1 MKKKKNTKT
10 GYRKKSR
17 KKKKKNVKIEYGIDI
32 DRSMTE
38 NKKELFNN
46 AASRL
51 IKLDIKAFG
60 YSVTWFDVW
69 MDLQTFAKDCLSKQT
84 LSHIFNKASVS
95 SKPFLKKSLEKVSN
109 VTVLCK
115 HSFQWWVLVNKI
127 FKTLSTYSLRK
138 KCHKEE
144 ILFRT

>member
-1 MKKKKNTKT
+1 MKKSSFEKKKNTKT

-60 YSVTWFDVW
+60 YSVTWFDV
-69 MDLQTFAKDCLSKQT
+69 
-84 LSHIFNKASVS
+84 
-95 SKPFLKKSLEKVSN
+95 
-109 VTVLCK
+109 
-115 HSFQWWVLVNKI
+115 
-127 FKTLSTYSLRK
+127 
-138 KCHKEE
+138 
-144 ILFRT
+144 